1 MQSYAAKIVPVF
13 SCWSLALWNIST
25 NWKAHNVMIIL
36 KMCLFCKGG
45 MRWRTRDRE
54 EDAFKVHFTRQ
65 TSLPPTET
73 NSGIFHNLDTFF
85 MLLFFRRCINYSHWW
100 QKRNKPWP
108 CRSLHLSISSYCYS
122 SSQTLHYVPLQ
133 ITGTTKSSAS
143 HLPKHT
149 FDSTHRWNR
158 FWS

>member
-36 KMCLFCKGG
+36 KMCLFCKGW

-54 EDAFKVHFTRQ
+54 EDAFKVHLTRQ

-73 NSGIFHNLDTFF
+73 NSGIFHNLDMFF

-100 QKRNKPWP
+100 QKEK
-108 CRSLHLSISSYCYS
+108 
-122 SSQTLHYVPLQ
+122 QTVALQ
-133 ITGTTKSSAS
+133 VAPSKHFKLLLLIQSNITLCSSADHWHHEVLS
-143 HLPKHT
+143 VAFT
-149 FDSTHRWNR
+149 ETH
-158 FWS
+158 FW

>member
-1 MQSYAAKIVPVF
+1 
-13 SCWSLALWNIST
+13 
-25 NWKAHNVMIIL
+25 MIIL

-54 EDAFKVHFTRQ
+54 EDAFKVHLTRQ

-85 MLLFFRRCINYSHWW
+85 MLLFSDAASIIHTDDK
-100 QKRNKPWP
+100 KRNKAWP

-133 ITGTTKSSAS
+133 ITGTTQSSAS
-143 HLPKHT
+143 HLPKHA
-149 FDSTHRWNR
+149 FDSTHRRNR
-158 FWS
+158 F